1 MFFLTKR
8 YTSEVL
14 ICTNAVTDYISRR
27 SNGGSVGKKLDGEC
41 LGQGPPPLSLSV
53 SVSRLQL
60 RAWLP
65 LRHFIREWFN
75 VFSYLR
81 TKFL

>member
-41 LGQGPPPLSLSV
+41 LGQGPPPLSLSL
-53 SVSRLQL
+53 S
-60 RAWLP
+60 LP
-65 LRHFIREWFN
+65 PAKG
-75 VFSYLR
+75 VAA
-81 TKFL
+81 TKALYKRVV

>member
-41 LGQGPPPLSLSV
+41 LGQGPPLSLSLCLCLSPPAKGV
-53 SVSRLQL
+53 
-60 RAWLP
+60 AA
-65 LRHFIREWFN
+65 
-75 VFSYLR
+75 
-81 TKFL
+81 TKALYKRVV